1 MYCSPER
8 AATTERTAATENHER
23 FTYTLPS
30 ETEVELRYECRH
42 DDGDTEMHEIY
53 ERLDTMSP
61 LLPPRGGLHR
71 GLQGVRSLHQPHNLA
86 ARAAEYIVFSAVRD
100 AALQLLT
107 QVPTWSREQL
117 LPVAVLRRGLHCMPQ
132 STASSPSSTPPP
144 TASPGQVCQVSGH
157 KTDPSRP
164 VRRGDSDSRKDHG
177 QTKIPIPELFS
188 KCELMDMTLCILCS
202 LYIYL

>member
-86 ARAAEYIVFSAVRD
+86 ARAAEYIVFSAVQD
-100 AALQLLT
+100 AALQLMT
-107 QVPTWSREQL
+107 QVPAWSREQL
-117 LPVAVLRRGLHCMPQ
+117 PPTAAVLCRGLQNKPQ
-132 STASSPSSTPPP
+132 STASSTSGTPPP
-144 TASPGQVCQVSGH
+144 HLARCCQVCREDGPAEAREARGQRLQEGPRPDQDPDPGAVQQV
-157 KTDPSRP
+157 
-164 VRRGDSDSRKDHG
+164 
-177 QTKIPIPELFS
+177 
-188 KCELMDMTLCILCS
+188 
-202 LYIYL
+202 